1 MHRGLRSGS
10 EMRVG
15 DECGWGGVGV
25 GVVVDEREEVDGIIE
40 VDVCG
45 LVLGGGRGVHLAAA
59 ALV

>member
-10 EMRVG
+10 EMIVV
-15 DECGWGGVGV
+15 DVVCGWEGVGV

-59 ALV
+59 LV